1 MSKKTLFNQ
10 VKGHLEKLELKYEED
25 EEQKGFNFTF
35 EMENTE
41 VDIKIVCDED
51 NSRLFISGF
60 SSIKVPKDKRPAILE
75 KINKIHWEDFWNAH
89 LFINEETQHVM
100 SYTILYTMSGLHLE
114 VFRETLSDVSYIID
128 TRFKDLMQIIVNPG
142 LYELAM
148 KMQDEN
154 QLMAN

>member
-25 EEQKGFNFTF
+25 EEQKGFNFAF

-51 NSRLFISGF
+51 NNRLFISGF
-60 SSIKVPKDKRPAILE
+60 SSIKVPQDKRPAILE
-75 KINKIHWEDFWNAH
+75 KINEIHWEDFWNAH
-89 LFINEETQHVM
+89 LFVSEDTQHVM
-100 SYTILYTMSGLHLE
+100 SYTVLYSMGGLHLE

>member
-10 VKGHLEKLELKYEED
+10 VKGHLEKLELKYEVN
-25 EEQKGFNFTF
+25 EEQNTFNFAF

-60 SSIKVPKDKRPAILE
+60 SSIKVPKDKRPDILE
-75 KINKIHWEDFWNAH
+75 KINEIHWEDFWNAH

-100 SYTILYTMSGLHLE
+100 SHTVLYAMGGLHLE
-114 VFRETLSDVSYIID
+114 VFRETLYDISNIID
-128 TRFKDLMQIIVNPG
+128 NRFKDLMQIIVNPD
-142 LYELAM
+142 LCELAM
-148 KMQDEN
+148 KMQDKN
-154 QLMAN
+154 QVMAN

>member
-10 VKGHLEKLELKYEED
+10 VKGHLEKLELKYEKD

-100 SYTILYTMSGLHLE
+100 SYTVLYTMGGLHLE

-148 KMQDEN
+148 KMKDEN